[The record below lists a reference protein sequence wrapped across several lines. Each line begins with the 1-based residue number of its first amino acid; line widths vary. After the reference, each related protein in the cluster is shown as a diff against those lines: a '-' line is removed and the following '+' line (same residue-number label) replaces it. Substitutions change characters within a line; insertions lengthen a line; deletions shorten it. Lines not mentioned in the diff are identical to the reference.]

1 MTEYT
6 VHSNSDTQ
14 VQAQALQLVNV
25 TQTSGTQRGSPC
37 GPAIRDNVGFFP
49 PIFFLIKV

>member
-6 VHSNSDTQ
+6 VRSNSDTQ

-37 GPAIRDNVGFFP
+37 GPAIRDNVRGFSPFS
-49 PIFFLIKV
+49 F